1 MWRFL
6 MLSTI
11 GAIGMLTGQAVLG
24 LGLYPTE
31 LAPVAVLTQGM
42 LLLVSGT
49 ALFVSGMLGLAQGYE
64 QVAAT
69 LTHLL
74 ATKDTPEKPL
84 TIGDAEQ
91 LGHNGDGFWR
101 AYQKSAAGL
110 CLFVG
115 GLIALVVGLDRFS
128 FNLYVTAVGSGIGIL
143 GLAACAFL
151 VQGLSGMR
159 RTHREALH
167 SSLALEKLPDISTIQ
182 EPRTRRTPRPARR
195 HTLFER
201 NRGQGSDLQHQQKRA
216 SRR

>member
-6 MLSTI
+6 ILSAI

-24 LGLYPTE
+24 FGLYPAD
-31 LAPVAVLTQGM
+31 LAPVAVLIQGA

-49 ALFVSGMLGLAQGYE
+49 ALFASGMLGLAQGYE
-64 QVAAT
+64 QVATT

-74 ATKDTPEKPL
+74 ATKGTPEKPL

-91 LGHNGDGFWR
+91 LGSNGDGFWR

-128 FNLYVTAVGSGIGIL
+128 FNLYITAISSGIGIL

-167 SSLALEKLPDISTIQ
+167 SSLVLEKLPDISTIQ
-182 EPRTRRTPRPARR
+182 ERPRPTPRLARR
-195 HTLFER
+195 HTLLEK
-201 NRGQGSDLQHQQKRA
+201 NRGQSSDPQQHQRRA